1 MDFFRDEPKEKLMIN
16 DKSVIEKTGY
26 VMAALILMLVVVVM
40 TSDIKINFYQSMAE
54 MSAVFFIL
62 MILSYGMY
70 VDMYSSGS
78 LAGERADDF
87 KAAAEA
93 YENVIK
99 DISVDGL
106 QKRLNGFCR
115 EYIDNELRARRED
128 VLRSAG
134 VTWEVYEE
142 HKNDS
147 RRKIKGTLSKI
158 EYKAILRARR
168 IKPIKL
174 TPEKIYNKVKSAS
187 RRRGMR
193 IDPHVRKRFD
203 MTLQLV
209 KSLLK
214 MLCVG
219 VIVFDAMSTM
229 SWQSVGSVC
238 LKLGA
243 VATTGYSGYRAGYR
257 NITVDTVGYMYDQ
270 INLLEQFKAS
280 EVKNNV
286 KEQQS

>member
-40 TSDIKINFYQSMAE
+40 TSDIKVNFYQSMAE

-78 LAGERADDF
+78 LAGERSDDY

-99 DISVDGL
+99 DIPVDGL

-134 VTWEVYEE
+134 VTWEIYEE

>member
-106 QKRLNGFCR
+106 QKRLNDFCR

-147 RRKIKGTLSKI
+147 RRKIKGALSKI

-174 TPEKIYNKVKSAS
+174 TPEKIYNKVRSAS

-238 LKLGA
+238 LKIGA

-280 EVKNNV
+280 EVKKNAE
-286 KEQQS
+286 EQQS